1 MVSLPAN
8 DYTPLL
14 ASTLSNSVSSKRQVL
29 PPSYSEPSSGFCS
42 HLEQNAMS
50 LLCPPR
56 PLPLHPS
63 FHFTVASLTFLGL
76 PHPERIF
83 ASLAFPLLFAVLGLH
98 SPQPPATCT
107 YCWDFLGFC
116 EYTEHQLPSQT
127 WGRQQEENRHCSLSS
142 WCFPSIKGPRP
153 HIRQIRKL
161 SCKVNDGKCSG
172 EKESREK
179 GIGRIGVGC
188 EEGE

>member
-1 MVSLPAN
+1 MPNQPLNVYRHLSLRLQWWPSLQMTSLP
-8 DYTPLL
+8 LV
-14 ASTLSNSVSSKRQVL
+14 ASTVSNSVSSKRQVL

-107 YCWDFLGFC
+107 YCRDFLGFC
-116 EYTEHQLPSQT
+116 EYCHRHGGDSKKRIDTAPYPRGASLPSGDPDHT
-127 WGRQQEENRHCSLSS
+127 
-142 WCFPSIKGPRP
+142 
-153 HIRQIRKL
+153 
-161 SCKVNDGKCSG
+161 
-172 EKESREK
+172 
-179 GIGRIGVGC
+179 
-188 EEGE
+188 